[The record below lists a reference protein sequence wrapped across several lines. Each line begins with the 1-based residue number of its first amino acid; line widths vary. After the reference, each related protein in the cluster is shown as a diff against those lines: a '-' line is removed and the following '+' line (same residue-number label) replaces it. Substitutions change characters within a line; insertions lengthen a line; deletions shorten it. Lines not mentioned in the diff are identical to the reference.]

1 MSEVK
6 TFGNV
11 LKTYREKANLTL
23 AELSTKTEI
32 STSTISKIE
41 TDSLTRP
48 NMRNVIELAKELKIP
63 LYQAI
68 TPYLDKIKRIE
79 TLEFLL
85 KIVLEQENT
94 ILIQKVALRLLECP
108 KNNTFLSLDYLYQLA
123 GTMEKGELRVAI
135 YDIISRYSREHGI
148 PVYLARSLFQKYM
161 IRRENLKELDQ
172 TYTEGKE
179 LLHYM
184 SYLHRGERILAYYKL
199 GVHAWCRR
207 LYEECIQLCKQGI
220 DQDPS
225 QSERKAAA
233 ILTIITSYM
242 ELGDYILATV
252 YLDKYDEF
260 NFPQVRKNVQY
271 LRAKLYVKT
280 ERFTKAIPALQECL
294 ECQDQN
300 DRLPIANDLLAIY
313 LKTNDKEGMQNTF
326 LAESTFLPAAPNTPS
341 KYEQL
346 GLYYSVKGVFYL
358 QQDSIELGVNSLIE
372 SLVYYGKI
380 GALEEVNKS
389 FTTLLIHH
397 ITSRNNFALE
407 LPQKLEKVY
416 NGIMVGTHEKID
428 SVFMR
433 LIYAICSTTD
443 GLTVNGVKTN
453 KTKLLP

>member
-1 MSEVK
+1 MIEVR

-23 AELSTKTEI
+23 ADLSNKTEI
-32 STSTISKIE
+32 STATISKIE

-48 NMRNVIELAKELKIP
+48 NMRNVIGLAKELKIP
-63 LYQAI
+63 LFQAI

-85 KIVLEQENT
+85 EVALEQENT

-123 GTMEKGELRVAI
+123 GNTEKVELRVAI
-135 YDIISRYSREHGI
+135 YDIISHYCREHGI

-161 IRRENLKELDQ
+161 IRRENFKELDQ
-172 TYTEGKE
+172 TYIEGKE

-184 SYLHRGERILAYYKL
+184 GYLHREERILAYYKL

-225 QSERKAAA
+225 QSEKKAAA

-260 NFPQVRKNVQY
+260 DFPQVRKNVQY

-280 ERFTKAIPALQECL
+280 EEFTKAIPALQECL

-313 LKTNDKEGMQNTF
+313 LKTDDKDGMQNIF
-326 LAESTFLPAAPNTPS
+326 LTEPTFLPAAPNTPS

-346 GLYYSVKGVFYL
+346 ALYYRAKGVFYL
-358 QQDSIELGVNSLIE
+358 QQDLVELGVNSLIE
-372 SLVYYGKI
+372 SITFYGKI
-380 GALEEVNKS
+380 GALEEVNQS
-389 FTTLLIHH
+389 LTTLLEYH
-397 ITSRNNFALE
+397 TTNGKNLSLE
-407 LPQKLEKVY
+407 LLQNLVKVY
-416 NGIMVGTHEKID
+416 NGFNIR
-428 SVFMR
+428 S
-433 LIYAICSTTD
+433 
-443 GLTVNGVKTN
+443 
-453 KTKLLP
+453 

>member
-1 MSEVK
+1 MLEVK

-11 LKTYREKANLTL
+11 LKMYREKANLTL

-32 STSTISKIE
+32 STATISKIE

-48 NMRNVIELAKELKIP
+48 NMRNVIELAKILKIP

-85 KIVLEQENT
+85 EVVLEHGNT
-94 ILIQKVALRLLECP
+94 ILIQKVALRLLESP
-108 KNNTFLSLDYLYQLA
+108 RNNTFLSLDYLYQLA

-135 YDIISRYSREHGI
+135 YDIISHYSREHGI
-148 PVYLARSLFQKYM
+148 PVYLARSLYQKYM
-161 IRRENLKELDQ
+161 IRRENFKELDQ
-172 TYTEGKE
+172 TYIEGKE

-184 SYLHRGERILAYYKL
+184 SYLHRDERILAYYKL

-207 LYEECIQLCKQGI
+207 LYEECIQLCKQGV

-225 QSERKAAA
+225 QGERKAAA

-260 NFPQVRKNVQY
+260 NFPQVRKNAQY
-271 LRAKLYVKT
+271 LRAKLYLKT
-280 ERFTKAIPALQECL
+280 EKFTKAIPALQDCL

-313 LKTNDKEGMQNTF
+313 FRMNNKEGMQDIF
-326 LAESTFLPAAPNTPS
+326 LTESTFLPTAPNTPS

-346 GLYYSVKGVFYL
+346 GLYYRSKGGFYL
-358 QQDSIELGVNSLIE
+358 QQDCEELGVNSIME
-372 SLVYYGKI
+372 SITYYGKI

-389 FTTLLIHH
+389 FTTLLEYH
-397 ITSRNNFALE
+397 IINEKNFSFDILQN
-407 LPQKLEKVY
+407 LVKVY
-416 NGIMVGTHEKID
+416 NGFNIQ
-428 SVFMR
+428 S
-433 LIYAICSTTD
+433 
-443 GLTVNGVKTN
+443 
-453 KTKLLP
+453 

>member
-1 MSEVK
+1 VIEVK
-6 TFGNV
+6 TFGHV
-11 LKTYREKANLTL
+11 LKTYREIANLTL
-23 AELSTKTEI
+23 AELSNKTEI
-32 STSTISKIE
+32 STATISKIE

-48 NMRNVIELAKELKIP
+48 NMRNVIGLAKELKIP

-85 KIVLEQENT
+85 EIALDQENT
-94 ILIQKVALRLLECP
+94 ILIQKVALRLLESP

-123 GTMEKGELRVAI
+123 GNTEKVELRVAI
-135 YDIISRYSREHGI
+135 YDIISHYCREHGI

-161 IRRENLKELDQ
+161 IRRENFKELDQ
-172 TYTEGKE
+172 TYIEGKE
-179 LLHYM
+179 LVHYM
-184 SYLHRGERILAYYKL
+184 GYLHREERILAYYKL

-225 QSERKAAA
+225 QSEKKATA

-260 NFPQVRKNVQY
+260 DFPQVRKNVKY
-271 LRAKLYVKT
+271 LQAKLYVKT
-280 ERFTKAIPALQECL
+280 EEFTKAIPALQKCL

-313 LKTNDKEGMQNTF
+313 LKTDDKDGMQNIF
-326 LAESTFLPAAPNTPS
+326 LTESTFLPAAPNTPS

-346 GLYYSVKGVFYL
+346 GLYYRAKGVFFL
-358 QQDSIELGVNSLIE
+358 QQDLVELGVNSLIE
-372 SLVYYGKI
+372 SLTFYGKI
-380 GALEEVNKS
+380 GALEEVNQS
-389 FTTLLIHH
+389 LTTLFEYH
-397 ITSRNNFALE
+397 ITNRKNLSLD
-407 LPQKLEKVY
+407 LLQKLVKMY
-416 NGIMVGTHEKID
+416 NGSNIR
-428 SVFMR
+428 S
-433 LIYAICSTTD
+433 
-443 GLTVNGVKTN
+443 
-453 KTKLLP
+453 

>member
-1 MSEVK
+1 MHKKKFTKGGYVVVLEVK

-11 LKTYREKANLTL
+11 LKTYRERANLTL
-23 AELSTKTEI
+23 AELSNKTEI
-32 STSTISKIE
+32 STATISKIE

-63 LYQAI
+63 LFQAI

-85 KIVLEQENT
+85 EIVLEQGNT
-94 ILIQKVALRLLECP
+94 SLIQKVALRLLECP

-123 GTMEKGELRVAI
+123 GNMEKGELRVAI
-135 YDIISRYSREHGI
+135 YDIISHYSREHGI
-148 PVYLARSLFQKYM
+148 PVYLARSLYQKYM
-161 IRRENLKELDQ
+161 IRRENFKELDQ
-172 TYTEGKE
+172 TYIEGKE

-184 SYLHRGERILAYYKL
+184 GYLHRDERILANYKL
-199 GVHAWCRR
+199 GVHAWCRK

-260 NFPQVRKNVQY
+260 NFPQVRKNAQY

-280 ERFTKAIPALQECL
+280 EKFTKAIPALQECL
-294 ECQDQN
+294 ERQDQN

-313 LKTNDKEGMQNTF
+313 LTMNNKEGMQNIFST
-326 LAESTFLPAAPNTPS
+326 ESTLIPAAPNTPS

-346 GLYYSVKGVFYL
+346 GLYYRAKGVFYL
-358 QQDSIELGVNSLIE
+358 QQDSEELGVNSLIE
-372 SLVYYGKI
+372 SLNYFGKI
-380 GALEEVNKS
+380 GALEEVNRS
-389 FTTLLIHH
+389 FTTLLEYH
-397 ITSRNNFALE
+397 IINGKKFSLDLLQNLS
-407 LPQKLEKVY
+407 KVY
-416 NGIMVGTHEKID
+416 NGINFQ
-428 SVFMR
+428 S
-433 LIYAICSTTD
+433 
-443 GLTVNGVKTN
+443 
-453 KTKLLP
+453 

>member
-1 MSEVK
+1 MIEVK

-11 LKTYREKANLTL
+11 LKSYREKANLTL
-23 AELSTKTEI
+23 AELSNKTEI
-32 STSTISKIE
+32 STATISKIE

-48 NMRNVIELAKELKIP
+48 NMRNVIALAKELKIP

-85 KIVLEQENT
+85 EIALEQENT

-123 GTMEKGELRVAI
+123 CNMEKVELRVAI
-135 YDIISRYSREHGI
+135 YDIISHYSREHGI

-161 IRRENLKELDQ
+161 IRRENFKELDQ
-172 TYTEGKE
+172 TYIEGKE

-184 SYLHRGERILAYYKL
+184 GYLHREERILAYYKL

-225 QSERKAAA
+225 QSEKKAAA
-233 ILTIITSYM
+233 ILTIISSYM
-242 ELGDYILATV
+242 ELGDYILAIV
-252 YLDKYDEF
+252 HLDKYEEF
-260 NFPQVRKNVQY
+260 NFPQVRKNAQY

-280 ERFTKAIPALQECL
+280 EKFTKAIPALQECL
-294 ECQDQN
+294 ERQDQN

-313 LKTNDKEGMQNTF
+313 LTMNDKEGMQNIF
-326 LAESTFLPAAPNTPS
+326 LTESTFLPAVPNTPS

-346 GLYYSVKGVFYL
+346 GLYYRAKGVFYL
-358 QQDSIELGVNSLIE
+358 QQDSEELGVNSLIE
-372 SLVYYGKI
+372 SLTYYGKI
-380 GALEEVNKS
+380 GALEEVNQS
-389 FTTLLIHH
+389 FTTLLEYH
-397 ITSRNNFALE
+397 ITSGKNFSFDVLQNLE
-407 LPQKLEKVY
+407 RVY
-416 NGIMVGTHEKID
+416 NGFIIQ
-428 SVFMR
+428 S
-433 LIYAICSTTD
+433 
-443 GLTVNGVKTN
+443 
-453 KTKLLP
+453 